1 MAPTTATQ
9 AAATSAEGAAPAASG
24 GVLSSPRFKK
34 VATLASYLTLWYAF
48 NAGFN
53 VTNKQILNRFAFPWI
68 VSLVQVRSA
77 RARACYASPRSRA

>member
-1 MAPTTATQ
+1 MAVELPETARLFVFI
-9 AAATSAEGAAPAASG
+9 A
-24 GVLSSPRFKK
+24 
-34 VATLASYLTLWYAF
+34 LWYTT